1 MSMRANKFYGPFDW
15 ETFGD
20 SRPED
25 PIRTAFQIDRD
36 RVTFTEAFRRL
47 QSKTQVFQ
55 SGEYDFYRTRLTHS
69 IEVARIGRA
78 ICEYLRVR
86 SEFLREDYFIDSEL
100 AEALGL
106 AHDIG
111 HPPFGHIGERKLN
124 DLMLRFGGFE
134 GNAQSLRILT
144 ELIYERPEKPRGMSP
159 TRAFMDGILKYKKLH
174 RDCLEENEVGKPAYP
189 ENHFLYDDQE
199 NCRDFVFGGSTPPTR
214 LREGDHLN
222 GFKSIECQIVDW
234 ADDAAYSLHDI
245 LDGIKAGFISAGQ
258 LRDWAED
265 RSLNEPQSACLDQLV
280 ELIQKN
286 SIEAVFSNKIGNFI
300 KACHLRETEN
310 FMSSRT
316 NRYRFQLAVDDEVK
330 EECELYKVIAY
341 DLIFQSPQIQKIE
354 FRGGFFLQRLFD
366 AFVSNYI
373 EDSRRNLKIL
383 PQPVS
388 HWIDLEES
396 KVGKMR
402 RICDYLAG
410 MTDGNAMR
418 AYKRLFDPDFGT
430 IIELP

>member
-1 MSMRANKFYGPFDW
+1 MRANNFYNSFDC
-15 ETFGD
+15 ETYLEA
-20 SRPED
+20 RPED
-25 PIRTAFQIDRD
+25 EIRTPFQVDRD

-78 ICEYLRVR
+78 ICEYLRET
-86 SEFLREDYFIDSEL
+86 SEFLNDDYFIDSEL

-124 DLMLRFGGFE
+124 DLMRHFGGFE
-134 GNAQSLRILT
+134 GNAQSLRIVT
-144 ELIYERPEKPRGMSP
+144 ELIYERPDKPRGMSP
-159 TRAFMDGILKYKKLH
+159 TRAFMDGILKYKKLQ
-174 RDCLEENEVGKPAYP
+174 RELIVKNEEGESLYP

-199 NCRDFVFGGSTPPTR
+199 KCREFVFGGSIPPES
-214 LREGDHLN
+214 LLN
-222 GFKSIECQIVDW
+222 GDGLNRFKSIECQIVDW

-245 LDGIKAGFISAGQ
+245 LDGIKAGFIGIGQ
-258 LRDWAED
+258 LKNWAD
-265 RSLNEPQSACLDQLV
+265 GQALTRQQSDCMKELS
-280 ELIQKN
+280 ELIQSN

-300 KACHLRETEN
+300 KACQLRKTEN
-310 FMSSRT
+310 FMTSRT
-316 NRYRFQLAVDDEVK
+316 NRYRFELKVAPEIR
-330 EECELYKVIAY
+330 EECELYKTIAC

-366 AFVSNYI
+366 AYRDNYI
-373 EDSRRNLKIL
+373 DDSSRNLKIL
-383 PQPVS
+383 PLLVS
-388 HWIDLEES
+388 RWIDLEES
-396 KVGKMR
+396 KTGKMR
-402 RICDYLAG
+402 RICDYLAA

>member
-1 MSMRANKFYGPFDW
+1 
-15 ETFGD
+15 
-20 SRPED
+20 
-25 PIRTAFQIDRD
+25 
-36 RVTFTEAFRRL
+36 
-47 QSKTQVFQ
+47 
-55 SGEYDFYRTRLTHS
+55 
-69 IEVARIGRA
+69 VARIGRA
-78 ICEYLRVR
+78 ICEYLRATSDLL
-86 SEFLREDYFIDSEL
+86 SEDFFIDSEL

-124 DLMLRFGGFE
+124 DLMRQFGGFE

-174 RDCLEENEVGKPAYP
+174 RESWGGNEEGKPVCP

-199 NCRDFVFGGSTPPTR
+199 NCRDFVFGDSPPPAGP
-214 LREGDHLN
+214 REGINLN
-222 GFKSIECQIVDW
+222 DFKSIECQIVDW

-245 LDGIKAGFISAGQ
+245 LDGIKAGFINAGQ
-258 LRDWAED
+258 LHHWANGQ
-265 RSLNEPQSACLDQLV
+265 SLNERQSACVDQLA

-316 NRYRFQLAVDDEVK
+316 NRYRFQLAVEAEVK
-330 EECELYKVIAY
+330 EECEIYKVIAY
-341 DLIFQSPQIQKIE
+341 DLIFQSSQIQKIE

-366 AFVSNYI
+366 AFVNNYI

-388 HWIDLEES
+388 QWIELEES
-396 KVGKMR
+396 KRGKMR